1 MHELQLTAKT
11 EYVNVHSEDE
21 ISLHSVQMVYIESFS
36 WMESNVT
43 ITNVDIS
50 WACVKFRTESY
61 KVSLKREKWHARI

>member
-36 WMESNVT
+36 WMENNVT

-50 WACVKFRTESY
+50 
-61 KVSLKREKWHARI
+61 